1 MQEVIKSENP
11 KDHWKHLKCFNE
23 RVLDLG
29 CAYNDADAE
38 NTRQNKL
45 GTPHYII
52 NQAPSF
58 YAGVDSYCS
67 DIDQLKL
74 EFSAQNENVKFYCDS
89 INSVKKLE
97 DYIKQT
103 EPTIIKS
110 DIEGAETFFLGI
122 ESMPSVLQ
130 MAIELHSPAIEK
142 AFIEWALKH
151 NFKAFS
157 RETLELHNHISVVY
171 FSR

>member
-29 CAYNDADAE
+29 CAYNDVDAE

-142 AFIEWALKH
+142 AFTEWALKH
-151 NFKAFS
+151 NFKALS
-157 RETLELHNHISVVY
+157 REALELHNHISVVY

>member
-1 MQEVIKSENP
+1 VQEVIKSENP
-11 KDHWKHLKCFNE
+11 KDHWKYLKCFNE

-29 CAYNDADAE
+29 CAYNDVDLE
-38 NTRQNKL
+38 KTRENKL

-52 NQAPSF
+52 NQNPSF
-58 YAGVDSYCS
+58 YVGIDSYS
-67 DIDQLKL
+67 PDIDQLKL
-74 EFSAQNENVKFYCDS
+74 EFSVQNENVKFYCDS
-89 INSVKKLE
+89 IDSVKKLE
-97 DYIKQT
+97 NYIEKI

-110 DIEGAETFFLGI
+110 DIEGAETFFLGVRNI
-122 ESMPSVLQ
+122 PSVLQ

-142 AFIEWALKH
+142 AFTEWALKH
-151 NFKAFS
+151 NFRAFS

>member
-29 CAYNDADAE
+29 CAYNDVDAE

-130 MAIELHSPAIEK
+130 VAIELHSPATEK
-142 AFIEWALKH
+142 AFTEWALKH

>member
-122 ESMPSVLQ
+122 ESRPSVLQ

-142 AFIEWALKH
+142 AFTEWALKH

-157 RETLELHNHISVVY
+157 RETLELHNHISFVY